1 MHMKLEKRKSNLW
14 LQKSEVV
21 HSGRWSRK
29 GTRKSLWMLEKFLI
43 LIWVVVTQVT
53 RENLTALD
61 T

>member
-1 MHMKLEKRKSNLW
+1 MKLEKRKSNLQ

-21 HSGRWSRK
+21 SSGRWSRK

-53 RENLTALD
+53 QENLTALD